1 MTHLRTVVPY
11 FRPYAAGLTAG
22 IVLVVVSNGFSVAGP
37 WVMRLAIDAIESPDV
52 TRGRILGYAGLIV
65 GLAIAGGVT
74 RFGMRQLLNGISRRV
89 ECDLR
94 ADFFRH
100 LLRLDAVFYGRER
113 TGDIMSR
120 ATNDTLAV
128 RQAVG
133 PAVMYAVNTA
143 VMSTLTLALMALTS
157 PRLTALVLIPMLLL
171 PPVVRGFG
179 RVIHRRFERIQEQ
192 FSTMSTQVQ
201 ENLTGVRVVRA
212 YVQEADQERR
222 FGAINREY
230 MDRNIFLVKVQGLF
244 HPVLGLLTGAAMAL
258 VVWVGGGQVMA
269 GALSV
274 GDLVAFIFWLNQLAW
289 PMIALGWVVNLFQR
303 GEASMGRINAILR
316 SDPAVEPGIGRPIP
330 APRGRIE
337 FRDVGFRYPDTGRE
351 ILRDLSL
358 TVREGEAVA
367 IVGPTGSGKSTLV
380 SLIPRIYDP
389 TRGQVLFDGIPVSR
403 IRSRAPQADDRD
415 GTPGHFPLFRDDRL
429 EPRDGA
435 RREGGGPS
443 GGGRLDPRV
452 REASETAQLHA
463 SVAGLPRGYSTRLGE
478 RGINL
483 SGGQK
488 QRAAL
493 ARALARDPCVLI
505 LDDALSAVDTE
516 TESRILSGLR
526 DSLRGRTSLVISHR
540 VTAVMHADR
549 ILVMDEGEIVGEGT
563 HEELLTEQRDLPD
576 APRPADPRTF
586 ARAGRRGRRRRS
598 GGGRSGAPRPLTG
611 GALQIR
617 SRRNSGV
624 SGASQPVSAR
634 EAPRDEEE
642 PEEEKKNAG
651 SPLEERKQVPESPE
665 GDEEAV
671 HSKRHDEE
679 RDREPGRIDGKQAHP
694 LPESLPDTR
703 ERQDRPEDGSDAGR
717 PPGSERHPD
726 ADGPDVPRGPVRDVE
741 AQLAHE
747 RRDAEHTGEVE
758 PEDEYHDPPDPR
770 DPDLVEPEELAQEGG
785 GGPEQEKDQG
795 EPSDKEEREAER
807 AAAVGARLEIL
818 EAHPGHEGEIGG
830 REGEDAGREEGEDT
844 RAEGDR
850 DADGLDHPPLPGGG
864 SASPPEGPCLA
875 RHAWMLVRTAKTSPT
890 HPAMNPTTQPSTS
903 GTSTALPARRE
914 EEEGNGPE
922 GGPGPRGPRRGVP
935 RSRRRTPTQPARG
948 RRA

>member
-1 MTHLRTVVPY
+1 
-11 FRPYAAGLTAG
+11 
-22 IVLVVVSNGFSVAGP
+22 
-37 WVMRLAIDAIESPDV
+37 MRLAIDAIESPDV

-316 SDPAVEPGIGRPIP
+316 SDPAVEPRIGRAIP

-389 TRGQVLFDGIPVSR
+389 TRGQVLFDGIPLPEYDPARLRQMIGMVPQDTFLFSET
-403 IRSRAPQADDRD
+403 IASNLGMGLAGRA
-415 GTPGHFPLFRDDRL
+415 
-429 EPRDGA
+429 EA
-435 RREGGGPS
+435 RAGGP
-443 GGGRLDPRV
+443 LDPRV

-463 SVAGLPRGYSTRLGE
+463 SVAALPRGYGTRLGE

-526 DSLRGRTSLVISHR
+526 ETLRGRTSLVISHR

-563 HEELLTEQRDLPD
+563 HEELLIGSVIY
-576 APRPADPRTF
+576 RTLLD
-586 ARAGRRGRRRRS
+586 R
-598 GGGRSGAPRPLTG
+598 
-611 GALQIR
+611 QI
-617 SRRNSGV
+617 
-624 SGASQPVSAR
+624 
-634 EAPRDEEE
+634 
-642 PEEEKKNAG
+642 
-651 SPLEERKQVPESPE
+651 LE
-665 GDEEAV
+665 
-671 HSKRHDEE
+671 HS
-679 RDREPGRIDGKQAHP
+679 
-694 LPESLPDTR
+694 
-703 ERQDRPEDGSDAGR
+703 
-717 PPGSERHPD
+717 
-726 ADGPDVPRGPVRDVE
+726 
-741 AQLAHE
+741 
-747 RRDAEHTGEVE
+747 
-758 PEDEYHDPPDPR
+758 
-770 DPDLVEPEELAQEGG
+770 LVQEGV
-785 GGPEQEKDQG
+785 
-795 EPSDKEEREAER
+795 
-807 AAAVGARLEIL
+807 AVGAGAGAAKAVPL
-818 EAHPGHEGEIGG
+818 G
-830 REGEDAGREEGEDT
+830 R
-844 RAEGDR
+844 
-850 DADGLDHPPLPGGG
+850 
-864 SASPPEGPCLA
+864 
-875 RHAWMLVRTAKTSPT
+875 
-890 HPAMNPTTQPSTS
+890 
-903 GTSTALPARRE
+903 
-914 EEEGNGPE
+914 
-922 GGPGPRGPRRGVP
+922 
-935 RSRRRTPTQPARG
+935 
-948 RRA
+948 

>member
-1 MTHLRTVVPY
+1 MTHLRTVLPY
-11 FRPYAAGLTAG
+11 FRPYAAGLAAG

-37 WVMRLAIDAIESPDV
+37 WVMRLAIDAIESLDV

-65 GLAIAGGVT
+65 GLAVAGGVT

-143 VMSTLTLALMALTS
+143 VMSTLTLLLMALTA

-212 YVQEADQERR
+212 YVQEADQARR

-269 GALSV
+269 GVLSV

-316 SDPAVEPGIGRPIP
+316 SDPAVEPGTGYPVP

-337 FRDVGFRYPDTGRE
+337 FREVRFRYPGTGRE
-351 ILRDLSL
+351 VLRGLSL
-358 TVREGEAVA
+358 TIREGEAVA

-389 TRGQVLFDGIPVSR
+389 TSGQILFDGIPVPEYDPARLRQR
-403 IRSRAPQADDRD
+403 IGMVPQDTFLFSETIASNLRMGLTGRAEAQA
-415 GTPGHFPLFRDDRL
+415 GETL
-429 EPRDGA
+429 E
-435 RREGGGPS
+435 
-443 GGGRLDPRV
+443 PRV

-463 SVAGLPRGYSTRLGE
+463 SVAGLPRGYDTRLGE

-526 DSLRGRTSLVISHR
+526 DTLRGRTSLVISHR

-563 HEELLTEQRDLPD
+563 HEELLIESVIY
-576 APRPADPRTF
+576 RTLLD
-586 ARAGRRGRRRRS
+586 R
-598 GGGRSGAPRPLTG
+598 
-611 GALQIR
+611 QI
-617 SRRNSGV
+617 
-624 SGASQPVSAR
+624 
-634 EAPRDEEE
+634 
-642 PEEEKKNAG
+642 
-651 SPLEERKQVPESPE
+651 LE
-665 GDEEAV
+665 
-671 HSKRHDEE
+671 HS
-679 RDREPGRIDGKQAHP
+679 
-694 LPESLPDTR
+694 
-703 ERQDRPEDGSDAGR
+703 
-717 PPGSERHPD
+717 
-726 ADGPDVPRGPVRDVE
+726 
-741 AQLAHE
+741 
-747 RRDAEHTGEVE
+747 
-758 PEDEYHDPPDPR
+758 
-770 DPDLVEPEELAQEGG
+770 LVQEGV
-785 GGPEQEKDQG
+785 
-795 EPSDKEEREAER
+795 
-807 AAAVGARLEIL
+807 AVGA
-818 EAHPGHEGEIGG
+818 G
-830 REGEDAGREEGEDT
+830 AGR
-844 RAEGDR
+844 AE
-850 DADGLDHPPLPGGG
+850 A
-864 SASPPEGPCLA
+864 
-875 RHAWMLVRTAKTSPT
+875 VR
-890 HPAMNPTTQPSTS
+890 
-903 GTSTALPARRE
+903 L
-914 EEEGNGPE
+914 
-922 GGPGPRGPRRGVP
+922 
-935 RSRRRTPTQPARG
+935 G
-948 RRA
+948 R

>member
-1 MTHLRTVVPY
+1 MTHLRTVLPY
-11 FRPYAAGLTAG
+11 FRPYAAGLTVG

-52 TRGRILGYAGLIV
+52 TRGRILGYAGIIV

-157 PRLTALVLIPMLLL
+157 PRLTGLVLIPMLLL

-222 FGAINREY
+222 FGTINREY

-258 VVWVGGGQVMA
+258 VVWVGGGEVMT
-269 GALSV
+269 GALSA

-316 SDPAVEPGIGRPIP
+316 AEPAVEPGIGRPIP

-337 FRDVGFRYPDTGRE
+337 LRDVAFRYPGTGRDV
-351 ILRDLSL
+351 LRGLSL
-358 TVREGEAVA
+358 TIREGEAVA

-389 TRGQVLFDGIPVSR
+389 TRGQVLFDGIPVSQYDPVHLR
-403 IRSRAPQADDRD
+403 RTIGMVPQDTFLFSETIASNLGMGLAGRAEAQA
-415 GTPGHFPLFRDDRL
+415 G
-429 EPRDGA
+429 
-435 RREGGGPS
+435 EG
-443 GGGRLDPRV
+443 LDQRV

-563 HEELLTEQRDLPD
+563 HEELLTESVIY
-576 APRPADPRTF
+576 RTLLD
-586 ARAGRRGRRRRS
+586 R
-598 GGGRSGAPRPLTG
+598 
-611 GALQIR
+611 QI
-617 SRRNSGV
+617 
-624 SGASQPVSAR
+624 
-634 EAPRDEEE
+634 
-642 PEEEKKNAG
+642 
-651 SPLEERKQVPESPE
+651 LE
-665 GDEEAV
+665 
-671 HSKRHDEE
+671 HS
-679 RDREPGRIDGKQAHP
+679 
-694 LPESLPDTR
+694 
-703 ERQDRPEDGSDAGR
+703 
-717 PPGSERHPD
+717 
-726 ADGPDVPRGPVRDVE
+726 
-741 AQLAHE
+741 
-747 RRDAEHTGEVE
+747 
-758 PEDEYHDPPDPR
+758 
-770 DPDLVEPEELAQEGG
+770 LVQEGVAVG
-785 GGPEQEKDQG
+785 AGAGP
-795 EPSDKEEREAER
+795 
-807 AAAVGARLEIL
+807 AAAVPL
-818 EAHPGHEGEIGG
+818 G
-830 REGEDAGREEGEDT
+830 R
-844 RAEGDR
+844 
-850 DADGLDHPPLPGGG
+850 
-864 SASPPEGPCLA
+864 
-875 RHAWMLVRTAKTSPT
+875 
-890 HPAMNPTTQPSTS
+890 
-903 GTSTALPARRE
+903 
-914 EEEGNGPE
+914 
-922 GGPGPRGPRRGVP
+922 
-935 RSRRRTPTQPARG
+935 
-948 RRA
+948 